1 MNVKAVLQ
9 SVVTVVIALAV
20 IHYVAPA
27 SIKQH
32 LGVS

>member
-1 MNVKAVLQ
+1 MNVKAILQ
-9 SVVTVVIALAV
+9 SVVTVVLALAV

-32 LGVS
+32 LGVA